1 VEIQPPIPPKTPQA
15 YFIHRCCSD
24 GYSFYREWVKNNPT
38 IKLENVNMLNAR
50 DRGLHTKYDFNL
62 GDLEKYAYIII
73 DDGEK
78 ITKLKGEV

>member
-1 VEIQPPIPPKTPQA
+1 
-15 YFIHRCCSD
+15 
-24 GYSFYREWVKNNPT
+24 VKNNPT